1 MSNIN
6 NLLIAI
12 SLAVEVESLSKANM
26 VGQVFFKSIPEHYV
40 YEGEYVIHNYRVGLY
55 HADGIHLVDVRGVGL
70 FQVM

>member
-12 SLAVEVESLSKANM
+12 SLSVEVESLSKATM

-40 YEGEYVIHNYRVGLY
+40 YQGEYVIHNYRVGLY
-55 HADGIHLVDVRGVGL
+55 LADNIRLLDVRGVGL